1 MLKWGN
7 GQHRLPPALP
17 VPPVLDL
24 IDPSSLYIS
33 APMDEVDSSKIHEGQ
48 PVRVTLDPFPGL
60 QYEGHVRHMAPY
72 VLDVEEQN
80 RTVEIEVEL
89 DDHAFAST
97 LLPGTSA
104 DVEVILSVKDNVLR
118 IPPSVLFEG
127 RKVFVV
133 EKDRLSIRSVEIGM
147 RNWDFV
153 EVLSGISE
161 HDRVVTSLDEEGLEE
176 GLPVVVHSSS
186 DQR

>member
-1 MLKWGN
+1 M
-7 GQHRLPPALP
+7 
-17 VPPVLDL
+17 
-24 IDPSSLYIS
+24 
-33 APMDEVDSSKIHEGQ
+33 
-48 PVRVTLDPFPGL
+48 
-60 QYEGHVRHMAPY
+60 
-72 VLDVEEQN
+72 
-80 RTVEIEVEL
+80 
-89 DDHAFAST
+89 
-97 LLPGTSA
+97 
-104 DVEVILSVKDNVLR
+104 KDNVLR

-176 GLPVVVHSSS
+176 GLPVVVHSSP